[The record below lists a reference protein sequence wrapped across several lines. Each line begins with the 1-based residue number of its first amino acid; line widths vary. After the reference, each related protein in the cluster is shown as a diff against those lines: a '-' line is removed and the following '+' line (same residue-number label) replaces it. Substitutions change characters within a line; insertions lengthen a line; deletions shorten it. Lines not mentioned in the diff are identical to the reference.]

1 MTPLDITDARPASTP
16 GRGFRLG
23 RLVVRYIRSL
33 EPTGWGHN
41 EGDVTTATLFAF
53 DVLHPN
59 LGERFGRATGVRFV
73 LRRHS
78 LWLLW

>member
-1 MTPLDITDARPASTP
+1 MTPIAIPKAGPAATP

-23 RLVVRYIRSL
+23 RLVVRYIPSH

-41 EGDVTTATLFAF
+41 EGDITTATVFAV

-59 LGERFGRATGVRFV
+59 LGERFGRATGIRFL

-78 LWLLW
+78 LWILW